1 MERPHRPHR
10 HRSSLE
16 GVIVPSSQPLNR
28 VFDKIIL
35 HLEPCQASDIGYEPV
50 TLIKLM
56 NKEVFEKDEFLDLF
70 FTFIQQELLAEET
83 NALRDCLVVFAKYLV
98 DNFFLP
104 LKALAVKTPQP
115 TPALSHSRTPEAT
128 IGTPQRV
135 SNLRQA
141 CLIRDRHRCA
151 INRKFEAQEG
161 QRRYKRDGPNL
172 KDDDGKSL
180 LEERDNMA
188 FLEVAHIIPHSLMSL
203 TSEEGEGE
211 TYSKLMAYRIL
222 RMFNP
227 GAIHLINGVD
237 IDRPMNALTLT
248 HDLHKLFDLEVV
260 MKRLLDED
268 KYADMTISCPGRKFK
283 GHRAIICSQSP
294 FFDAALKGGF
304 REAELSQVDIP
315 DDGDTI
321 ACVLS
326 FCYTQNYGQTSDSID
341 SASDEIARNHLRVYL
356 AADKFGMFPLRELA
370 TTRIVKWAKSNW
382 RTENFPDVAQEIWRS
397 TPPHEN
403 KLRDEIVEIVS
414 THVQYLLNQDSLND
428 ILIKNPKFTVAVL
441 KQVVKELTNPG
452 SRRFVPHK

>member
-56 NKEVFEKDEFLDLF
+56 NNEVFEKDEFLDLF
-70 FTFIQQELLAEET
+70 FTFIQQELLGETEGTGLEQILSHIDRFCVWSAEET

-98 DNFFLP
+98 DNFLP
-104 LKALAVKTPQP
+104 CKFPGATPDTSHLLFPVKALAVKTPQP

-211 TYSKLMAYRIL
+211 TCKCACSGRFESY
-222 RMFNP
+222 P
-227 GAIHLINGVD
+227 G
-237 IDRPMNALTLT
+237 
-248 HDLHKLFDLEVV
+248 
-260 MKRLLDED
+260 
-268 KYADMTISCPGRKFK
+268 
-283 GHRAIICSQSP
+283 
-294 FFDAALKGGF
+294 
-304 REAELSQVDIP
+304 
-315 DDGDTI
+315 
-321 ACVLS
+321 
-326 FCYTQNYGQTSDSID
+326 
-341 SASDEIARNHLRVYL
+341 
-356 AADKFGMFPLRELA
+356 
-370 TTRIVKWAKSNW
+370 
-382 RTENFPDVAQEIWRS
+382 
-397 TPPHEN
+397 
-403 KLRDEIVEIVS
+403 
-414 THVQYLLNQDSLND
+414 
-428 ILIKNPKFTVAVL
+428 
-441 KQVVKELTNPG
+441 
-452 SRRFVPHK
+452 